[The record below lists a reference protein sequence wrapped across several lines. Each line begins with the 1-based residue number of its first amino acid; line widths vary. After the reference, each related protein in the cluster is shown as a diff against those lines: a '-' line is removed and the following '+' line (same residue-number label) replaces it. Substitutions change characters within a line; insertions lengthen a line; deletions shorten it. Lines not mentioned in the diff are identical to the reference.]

1 MKDVSLGFGLGVATV
16 AAAYLLLE
24 PVPRVITGF
33 CLFFAYL
40 FLKYSIITRDE
51 VARETKRINER
62 IDDVQAFLEGRLGE
76 VEKKIEAV
84 NDDEF

>member
-1 MKDVSLGFGLGVATV
+1 MTDFALGFGLGVATV
-16 AAAYLLLE
+16 AGAYLLYE
-24 PVPRVITGF
+24 PIPRVI
-33 CLFFAYL
+33 L

-62 IDDVQAFLEGRLGE
+62 IDDVQAFLEGRLIE